1 MRQYDNTKTGLHE
14 NKSARK
20 LEKEKG
26 GVIEN

>member
-1 MRQYDNTKTGLHE
+1 MRKYENSKTGLHE
-14 NKSARK
+14 NKTTGK